1 MTLPTALSDQV
12 FRLGRSAAT
21 GHGAARRAAD
31 AFPFGLG
38 RRGVHE
44 LAASAYRDYPALAG
58 FTLAALGQGISGA
71 LVWIT
76 PDLVARDQ
84 GRVSAGAMHRLQPGL
99 SLLNIGVRRPE
110 DALWAAEETIR
121 SGAASLVVAEVKTV
135 DFTATRRLSLA
146 SQRHGVP
153 LVLLLPQT
161 CEGSTA
167 AQARWRVAA
176 HPSAPNRFDPRALG
190 HTRWQAVLERCR
202 SAPESVG
209 RAFDVEFNDETL
221 SLSLVSGLATR
232 PAETHPPRRDTNKGT
247 EWRRTG

>member
-1 MTLPTALSDQV
+1 MPTPLSDQV
-12 FRLGRSAAT
+12 FRLGRSAAAR
-21 GHGAARRAAD
+21 HGAARRTAD

-38 RRGVHE
+38 RQGVHE

-58 FTLAALGQGISGA
+58 FALAALGQGPRGA

-84 GRVSAGAMHRLQPGL
+84 GRLSAGALHRLQPGL
-99 SLLNIGVRRPE
+99 SLLSIGVRRPE
-110 DALWAAEETIR
+110 DALWAAEETVR
-121 SGAASLVVAEVKTV
+121 SGAAGLVVAEVKTV

-176 HPSAPNRFDPRALG
+176 RPSAPNRFDPRAPG

-209 RAFDVEFNDETL
+209 RVFDVEFNDETL
-221 SLSLVSGLATR
+221 SLSLVSGLAAR
-232 PAETHPPRRDTNKGT
+232 PAATHPPRRDAPEER
-247 EWRRTG
+247 EWRQSG